1 MPITFK
7 SKHSPDILMLEN
19 VARELIRMMGHSGTL
34 PGSWAPEDLSE
45 ALAKLEATLAG
56 GAAQPLAADRR
67 RDDDEDHDRGRGVS
81 AAHRALPLIE
91 MLRRAQRDGDYV
103 SWDKT

>member
-34 PGSWAPEDLSE
+34 PGSWAPEDLPA
-45 ALAKLEATLAG
+45 ALATLEAALAG
-56 GAAQPLAADRR
+56 GAAKPLDADRR
-67 RDDDEDHDRGRGVS
+67 RDDDDDNDRGAPRT
-81 AAHRALPLIE
+81 AAHRDAAPRAARRGLRQLGQDLI
-91 MLRRAQRDGDYV
+91 
-103 SWDKT
+103 

>member
-34 PGSWAPEDLSE
+34 PGSWAPEDLPA
-45 ALAKLEATLAG
+45 ALAQLEAALAG
-56 GAAQPLAADRR
+56 ATAQTLAADRR
-67 RDDDEDHDRGRGVS
+67 KDDDPEERGPGVS
-81 AAHRALPLIE
+81 AKHRALPLLE
-91 MLRRAQRDGDYV
+91 MLRGAIREGDHV
-103 SWDKT
+103 SWDR